1 MCVCVCVCVCHAA
14 LLADTHAP
22 RTTHHAPRA
31 THHAPR
37 TTHHAPRTTLARQV
51 PFVYHLV
58 LYAGRLTAAQR
69 APADTA
75 FFAINVGSFAA
86 LAVRCWPCTA
96 ARATRGRIKTLLL
109 QFILTFVVQMLMV
122 GLAFHRYAR
131 LTAAKGL
138 VAPGWLALW
147 LIYLVGIL
155 AKGTER
161 PR

>member
-1 MCVCVCVCVCHAA
+1 M
-14 LLADTHAP
+14 
-22 RTTHHAPRA
+22 
-31 THHAPR
+31 
-37 TTHHAPRTTLARQV
+37 
-51 PFVYHLV
+51 YHLV

-75 FFAINVGSFAA
+75 FFAINVGAFAA
-86 LAVRCWPCTA
+86 LAARCWPCTA

-122 GLAFHRYAR
+122 RLAFRRPSPNPHPNPHPHPNLNPNPNPNPNQVGLAFRRYAV

-161 PR
+161 PRCRLAGAAWGCSLQRAG